1 MSDSLYDMGKYL
13 QTLLEGAK
21 GGLNISD
28 VYYGDQEKIPR
39 VPTACVDTGAK
50 RRELN
55 GAPRRTQVDME
66 TYVMIYTGAVASQSA
81 NREQDDQ
88 VAEAVEDLIHQDATM
103 GGLVIDSLVSNIEY
117 GYAVRSNSLF
127 RTARLTVTARDQV
140 QLPSSM

>member
-1 MSDSLYDMGKYL
+1 
-13 QTLLEGAK
+13 
-21 GGLNISD
+21 
-28 VYYGDQEKIPR
+28 
-39 VPTACVDTGAK
+39 
-50 RRELN
+50 
-55 GAPRRTQVDME
+55 
-66 TYVMIYTGAVASQSA
+66 MIYTGAVASQSA